1 MIGVIADCGIY
12 GTVGTW
18 SSYQVYEATYTPLLL
33 FYFYCMCRGKRRKI
47 MIKDNHGYNQ
57 YTKEEIIELAQ
68 NWFNEHGR
76 LVQRDLK
83 HSNGLPSSCQVT
95 KHFGTLQNLLKEAGI
110 QSTTNPNLFNREK
123 LSDEEMLENYK
134 KFVEEHLKTHMFL
147 PTNDDLDR
155 CQSIQCTSAYI
166 SRFGSFNNVNKL
178 IGYEGYNNKVLE
190 EDMIFKYKRAC
201 KEYGN
206 VLSSREITKI
216 FKATN
221 NYIYSTEAYLSHFGT
236 LHNLQELCGFD
247 KTRPGMGAT
256 RKELIEKLQW
266 LGDVLGRRPVESDL
280 KLYKRMPSGN
290 AYFKEFGSFRKA
302 LNEAGFEKQKIYETK
317 NGTKCRSTYELKLA
331 QVLESYNISFE
342 NEVLYKDVIPNFK
355 RKYRF
360 DFVVELNNRKYYIEL
375 FGIEGNELY
384 EKRKKEKIQIC
395 EENNI
400 PLIQLYQSDIYSKT
414 NQEIYETLFNYIE
427 DLKEVA

>member
-1 MIGVIADCGIY
+1 MIGVIANCGIY

-33 FYFYCMCRGKRRKI
+33 FYFYCMCRGKCRKI

-280 KLYKRMPSGN
+280 KLYKRMPSGK

-302 LNEAGFEKQKIYETK
+302 LNEAGFKKQKIYETK

-427 DLKEVA
+427 DFKEVA

>member
-1 MIGVIADCGIY
+1 
-12 GTVGTW
+12 
-18 SSYQVYEATYTPLLL
+18 
-33 FYFYCMCRGKRRKI
+33 

-110 QSTTNPNLFNREK
+110 QSTTNPNLFNREQ

-147 PTNDDLDR
+147 PTNDDLDK
-155 CQSIQCTSAYI
+155 CQSIQCTSVYI

-190 EDMIFKYKRAC
+190 EDMISKYKRAC
-201 KEYGN
+201 KEYGI

-216 FKATN
+216 YKATN
-221 NYIYSTEAYLSHFGT
+221 NYIYSTEAYLNHFGT

-256 RKELIEKLQW
+256 REELIEKLQW
-266 LGDVLGRRPVESDL
+266 LGNVLGRRPVESDL
-280 KLYKRMPSGN
+280 KLYKRMPSGK

>member
-1 MIGVIADCGIY
+1 
-12 GTVGTW
+12 
-18 SSYQVYEATYTPLLL
+18 
-33 FYFYCMCRGKRRKI
+33 

-83 HSNGLPSSCQVT
+83 HANGLPSSCQVT

-147 PTNDDLDR
+147 PTNDDLDK
-155 CQSIQCTSAYI
+155 CQSIQCTSVYI

-190 EDMIFKYKRAC
+190 EDMISKYKRAC
-201 KEYGN
+201 KEYGI

-216 FKATN
+216 YKATN
-221 NYIYSTEAYLSHFGT
+221 NYIYSTEAYLNHFGT

-256 RKELIEKLQW
+256 REELIEKLQW
-266 LGDVLGRRPVESDL
+266 LGNVLGRRPVESDL
-280 KLYKRMPSGN
+280 KLYKRMPSGK

>member
-1 MIGVIADCGIY
+1 M
-12 GTVGTW
+12 T
-18 SSYQVYEATYTPLLL
+18 
-33 FYFYCMCRGKRRKI
+33 
-47 MIKDNHGYNQ
+47 KDNHGYNQ

-68 NWFNEHGR
+68 NWFNEHGK

-83 HSNGLPSSCQVT
+83 HANGLPSSCQVT

-110 QSTTNPNLFNREK
+110 QSTTNPNLFNREQ

-155 CQSIQCTSAYI
+155 CQSIQCTSVYI

-201 KEYGN
+201 KEYGK

-216 FKATN
+216 SKATN

-247 KTRPGMGAT
+247 KTIPGRGAM
-256 RKELIEKLQW
+256 REELIEKLQW

-280 KLYKRMPSGN
+280 KLYKRMSSGN

-317 NGTKCRSTYELKLA
+317 NGTRCRSTYELKLA

-384 EKRKKEKIQIC
+384 EKRKQEKIQIC

>member
-1 MIGVIADCGIY
+1 
-12 GTVGTW
+12 
-18 SSYQVYEATYTPLLL
+18 
-33 FYFYCMCRGKRRKI
+33 

-57 YTKEEIIELAQ
+57 YTKEEIIKLAR
-68 NWFNEHGR
+68 NWFNEHGK

-83 HSNGLPSSCQVT
+83 HANGLPSSCQVT

-110 QSTTNPNLFNREK
+110 QSTTNPNLFNREQ

-155 CQSIQCTSAYI
+155 CQSIQCTSVYI

-201 KEYGN
+201 KEYGK

-216 FKATN
+216 SKATN
-221 NYIYSTEAYLSHFGT
+221 NYIYSIEAYLSHFGT

-247 KTRPGMGAT
+247 KTIPGRGAT
-256 RKELIEKLQW
+256 REELIEKLQW

-317 NGTKCRSTYELKLA
+317 NGTRCRSTYELKLA

-384 EKRKKEKIQIC
+384 EKRKQEKIQIC

>member
-1 MIGVIADCGIY
+1 
-12 GTVGTW
+12 
-18 SSYQVYEATYTPLLL
+18 
-33 FYFYCMCRGKRRKI
+33 

-83 HSNGLPSSCQVT
+83 HYNGLPSSCQVT

-110 QSTTNPNLFNREK
+110 QSTTNPNLFNREQ

-147 PTNDDLDR
+147 PTNDDLDM

-201 KEYGN
+201 KEYGT

-221 NYIYSTEAYLSHFGT
+221 NYIYSTEAYLNHFGT
-236 LHNLQELCGFD
+236 LHNLQELCDFD
-247 KTRPGMGAT
+247 KTRPGRGVT
-256 RKELIEKLQW
+256 REELIEKLQW
-266 LGDVLGRRPVESDL
+266 LGDVLGHRPVESDL
-280 KLYKRMPSGN
+280 KLYKRMPSDK

-302 LNEAGFEKQKIYETK
+302 LNEAGYKKQKIYETK
-317 NGTKCRSTYELKLA
+317 NGIKCRSTYELKLA

-384 EKRKKEKIQIC
+384 EKRKNEKIQIC

-414 NQEIYETLFNYIE
+414 NQEIYEILFNYIE

>member
-1 MIGVIADCGIY
+1 
-12 GTVGTW
+12 
-18 SSYQVYEATYTPLLL
+18 
-33 FYFYCMCRGKRRKI
+33 

-83 HSNGLPSSCQVT
+83 HSNGLPSSTQVT
-95 KHFGTLQNLLKEAGI
+95 KNFGTLQNLLKEAGI
-110 QSTTNPNLFNREK
+110 QSTTNPNLFNREQ
-123 LSDEEMLENYK
+123 LSNEEMLENYK
-134 KFVEEHLKTHMFL
+134 NFVENHLKTHMFL
-147 PTNDDLDR
+147 PTNDDMDK
-155 CQSIQCTSAYI
+155 CQSIQSTSVYI
-166 SRFGSFNNVNKL
+166 NRFGSFDTINRL

-190 EDMIFKYKRAC
+190 QDMIFKYKRAC
-201 KEYGN
+201 KDYGYILN
-206 VLSSREITKI
+206 SREITKI
-216 FKATN
+216 SQSTE
-221 NYIYSTEAYLSHFGT
+221 NYIYSMEAYTNHFGT

-247 KTRPGMGAT
+247 KTVPGKGAT
-256 RKELIEKLQW
+256 REELIEKLQW
-266 LGDVLGRRPVESDL
+266 LGDVLGRRPVQTDL
-280 KLYKRMPSGN
+280 KLYKNMPSYGTY
-290 AYFKEFGSFRKA
+290 ADEFGGFKIA
-302 LNEAGFEKQKIYETK
+302 LNEAGFKKQKILKTK
-317 NGTKCRSTYELKLA
+317 NGTRCRSTYELKLA

-355 RKYRF
+355 QKYRF
-360 DFVVELNNRKYYIEL
+360 DFVVELINRKYYIEL

-384 EKRKKEKIQIC
+384 ERRKQEKIQIC

>member
-1 MIGVIADCGIY
+1 MVGVIADCGIY

-33 FYFYCMCRGKRRKI
+33 FYFYCMCRGKCRKI

-155 CQSIQCTSAYI
+155 CQSIQCTSVYI

-280 KLYKRMPSGN
+280 KLYKRMPSGK

-302 LNEAGFEKQKIYETK
+302 LNEAGFKKQKIYETK

-384 EKRKKEKIQIC
+384 EKRKQEKIQIC

>member
-1 MIGVIADCGIY
+1 
-12 GTVGTW
+12 
-18 SSYQVYEATYTPLLL
+18 
-33 FYFYCMCRGKRRKI
+33 

-83 HSNGLPSSCQVT
+83 HANGLPSSCQVT

-147 PTNDDLDR
+147 PTNDDMDK
-155 CQSIQCTSAYI
+155 CQSIQSTSVYI
-166 SRFGSFNNVNKL
+166 NRFGSFDTINRL

-190 EDMIFKYKRAC
+190 QDMIFKYKRAC
-201 KEYGN
+201 KDYGYILN
-206 VLSSREITKI
+206 SREITKI
-216 FKATN
+216 SQSTE
-221 NYIYSTEAYLSHFGT
+221 NYIYSMEAYTNHFGT

-247 KTRPGMGAT
+247 KTVPGKGAT
-256 RKELIEKLQW
+256 REELIEKLQW
-266 LGDVLGRRPVESDL
+266 LGDVLGRRPVQTDL
-280 KLYKRMPSGN
+280 KYYKNIPSAN
-290 AYFKEFGSFRKA
+290 AYLNEFGSFKTA
-302 LNEAGFEKQKIYETK
+302 LNEAGFEKQKIFKTK
-317 NGTKCRSTYELKLA
+317 NGVKLRSWYELKLA
-331 QVLESYNISFE
+331 QVLESYNIE
-342 NEVLYKDVIPNFK
+342 YDNEIMYKDIIPNFN

-360 DFVVELNNRKYYIEL
+360 DFRIKINGKIYYIEL
-375 FGIEGNELY
+375 FGIQGNELY
-384 EKRKKEKIQIC
+384 EKRKQEKIKLC

-400 PLIQLYQSDIYSKT
+400 PLIQFYQSDIYSKT
-414 NQEIYETLFNYIE
+414 NKEIYETLFNYIE
-427 DLKEVA
+427 EILKEVA